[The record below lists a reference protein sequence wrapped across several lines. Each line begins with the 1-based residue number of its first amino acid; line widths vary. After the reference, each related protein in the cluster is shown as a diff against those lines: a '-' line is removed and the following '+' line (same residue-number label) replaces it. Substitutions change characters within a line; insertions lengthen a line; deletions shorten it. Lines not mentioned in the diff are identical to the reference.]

1 MSAPADRRLLA
12 SDDRLGLFAT
22 LAIVVGGIVGTGI
35 FTVPAAL
42 ATYGWLSVPAFAV
55 VSAGSLTL
63 ALTFARLVRRTRRSG
78 GPYVYAD
85 DAFGRFAGFLA
96 AWTYWIQGWTGHATI
111 AVAAAGYAEALF
123 GLGSGQLTRFAVAGA
138 VLWIAVLNNLVGT
151 RSVGAVAVA
160 TTVLKITALAIV
172 AVAGLLA
179 FHPGNVGPVRAH
191 GGSWTALPSASALL
205 LFSFLGMESAAVAT
219 NRVRDPA
226 RNVPRAII
234 AGVAGV
240 AVLYL
245 AGTLAVQGTV
255 PQARLAE
262 SGAPFADAA
271 QAIFGGA
278 WAAKAIAAVALIS
291 ALGSLNGFNLVNSE
305 MAAGA
310 ARDGLFPRSLSR
322 RVRGLPVPALL
333 LNTSLATALIAF
345 NAAGNLLAV
354 FTTLA
359 LLSTFVY
366 VFGYVLSVAAEL
378 SHSLARRSGD
388 GPPTGTLAIAAIAL
402 AMAFSLWMAGATGA
416 EAVQRGTVLILL
428 GIPIYVIT
436 QRTKPRREA
445 RVGTVKGSKMA
456 DDIHVAHRRSDA
468 E

>member
-1 MSAPADRRLLA
+1 MPRSPSPPPA
-12 SDDRLGLFAT
+12 
-22 LAIVVGGIVGTGI
+22 
-35 FTVPAAL
+35 
-42 ATYGWLSVPAFAV
+42 
-55 VSAGSLTL
+55 
-63 ALTFARLVRRTRRSG
+63 TRRRCSG
-78 GPYVYAD
+78 P
-85 DAFGRFAGFLA
+85 GRV
-96 AWTYWIQGWTGHATI
+96 GWR
-111 AVAAAGYAEALF
+111 
-123 GLGSGQLTRFAVAGA
+123 RFAVAGA
-138 VLWIAVLNNLVGT
+138 VLWLPALNNLVGT

-179 FHPGNVGPVRAH
+179 FHAGQVGPVRAH

-219 NRVRDPA
+219 NRVRHPE
-226 RNVPRAII
+226 RNVPRAIT

-245 AGTLAVQGTV
+245 ASTLAVQGTL

-271 QAIFGGA
+271 QAIFGGG
-278 WAAKAIAAVALIS
+278 WAAKAIAAVALMS

-310 ARDGLFPRSLSR
+310 ARDGLFPRPLRR
-322 RVRGLPVPALL
+322 RVRGPPVPTLL
-333 LNTSLATALIAF
+333 LNTILATALIAF
-345 NAAGNLLAV
+345 DTAGDLLAL

-378 SHSLARRSGD
+378 CHSLARRTRD

-402 AMAFSLWMAGATGA
+402 AMVLSLWMAGATGA
-416 EAVQRGTVLILL
+416 QAVQRGTVLILI
-428 GIPIYVIT
+428 GIPVYVVT
-436 QRTKPRREA
+436 RRTNP
-445 RVGTVKGSKMA
+445 S
-456 DDIHVAHRRSDA
+456 RRSGA
-468 E
+468 PR

>member
-1 MSAPADRRLLA
+1 MSAAADKRLLA
-12 SDDRLGLFAT
+12 PDDRLGLFAT
-22 LAIVVGGIVGTGI
+22 VAIVVGGIVGTGI
-35 FTVPAAL
+35 FTVPAAI
-42 ATYGWLSVPAFAV
+42 AAYGWLSVPAFAV
-55 VSAGSLTL
+55 VGAGSLML

-123 GLGSGQLTRFAVAGA
+123 GLRSGRLTTFAVAGA
-138 VLWIAVLNNLVGT
+138 VLWLPALNNLVGT

-160 TTVLKITALAIV
+160 TTVLKVTALAIV

-179 FHPGNVGPVRAH
+179 FHAGHVGPVRAH

-219 NRVRDPA
+219 NRVRDPE

-310 ARDGLFPRSLSR
+310 ARDGLFPRPLRR

-333 LNTSLATALIAF
+333 LN
-345 NAAGNLLAV
+345 
-354 FTTLA
+354 
-359 LLSTFVY
+359 
-366 VFGYVLSVAAEL
+366 
-378 SHSLARRSGD
+378 
-388 GPPTGTLAIAAIAL
+388 AIL
-402 AMAFSLWMAGATGA
+402 CHRTDR
-416 EAVQRGTVLILL
+416 VQRGRRPAGSVHHARAVEHVRLRLRVRPLRGRRTLPLARPAHPRCPTDGSIGDRRDRPRNGVLAVD
-428 GIPIYVIT
+428 G
-436 QRTKPRREA
+436 RCGGRRGGAA
-445 RVGTVKGSKMA
+445 RHRADPDRHPGLRDHSKDGPEPGGTGRGSDRALNRSEVA
-456 DDIHVAHRRSDA
+456 DDIR
-468 E
+468 

>member
-1 MSAPADRRLLA
+1 VSALAGERLGA
-12 SDDRLGLFAT
+12 PDDRLGLFAT
-22 LAIVVGGIVGTGI
+22 VAIVVGGIVGTGI
-35 FTVPAAL
+35 FTVPAAI
-42 ATYGWLSVPAFAV
+42 AGYGWLSVPAFVAV
-55 VSAGSLTL
+55 SFGSLAL
-63 ALTFARLVRRTRRSG
+63 ALTFARLVRRTRRPG
-78 GPYVYAD
+78 GPYAYAD
-85 DAFGRFAGFLA
+85 DAFGHFAGFLA

-111 AVAAAGYAEALF
+111 AVAGAGYAEALF
-123 GLGSGQLTRFAVAGA
+123 GLGSSRLTTFAVAGA
-138 VLWIAVLNNLVGT
+138 VLWLPALNNLVGT

-160 TTVLKITALAIV
+160 TTVLKIAALVIV

-179 FHPGNVGPVRAH
+179 FHSADVGPVRAH

-219 NRVRDPA
+219 NRVRDPE

-255 PQARLAE
+255 PQARLAG

-305 MAAGA
+305 MAASA
-310 ARDGLFPRSLSR
+310 AHDGLFPRPLRR
-322 RVRGLPVPALL
+322 RVRGLPVPALV
-333 LNTSLATALIAF
+333 LNAILATALIAF
-345 NAAGNLLAV
+345 NATGDPLAL

-366 VFGYVLSVAAEL
+366 VFGYVLSVGAEL
-378 SHSLARRSGD
+378 CHSLARRTRG
-388 GPPTGTLAIAAIAL
+388 GPPAGTLAIAAIAL
-402 AMAFSLWMAGATGA
+402 AMVFSVWMAGATGA
-416 EAVQRGTVLILL
+416 EAVQRGTVLILI
-428 GIPIYVIT
+428 GIPVYVVT
-436 QRTKPRREA
+436 RTRPRARAEVPCPEA
-445 RVGTVKGSKMA
+445 R
-456 DDIHVAHRRSDA
+456 
-468 E
+468 

>member
-1 MSAPADRRLLA
+1 MSASADKRLLA
-12 SDDRLGLFAT
+12 SDNRLGLAAT
-22 LAIVVGGIVGTGI
+22 VAIVVGGIVGTGI
-35 FTVPAAL
+35 FTAPAAI
-42 ATYGWLSVPAFAV
+42 AAYGWLSAPAFAV
-55 VSAGSLTL
+55 VGAGSLTL

-78 GPYVYAD
+78 GPYAYAD

-123 GLGSGQLTRFAVAGA
+123 GLGSGRLTTFAVAGS
-138 VLWIAVLNNLVGT
+138 VLWLAVLNNLVST

-160 TTVLKITALAIV
+160 TTVLKITVLAIV
-172 AVAGLLA
+172 AVVGLLA
-179 FHPGNVGPVRAH
+179 FHAGHVGSVRAH

-219 NRVRDPA
+219 NRVRDPE

-234 AGVAGV
+234 ASVAGV

-245 AGTLAVQGTV
+245 ASTLAVQGTV
-255 PQARLAE
+255 PQARLAA

-278 WAAKAIAAVALIS
+278 WAGKAIAAVALIS
-291 ALGSLNGFNLVNSE
+291 ALGALNGFNLVNSE
-305 MAAGA
+305 MVAGA
-310 ARDGLFPRSLSR
+310 ARDGLFPRPLRR
-322 RVRGLPVPALL
+322 RVRGLPLPALL
-333 LNTSLATALIAF
+333 LNASLAAALIAF
-345 NAAGNLLAV
+345 NAAGDLLAV

-378 SHSLARRSGD
+378 CHSLARRTRD
-388 GPPTGTLAIAAIAL
+388 GPPTGTLAIAAIAV
-402 AMAFSLWMAGATGA
+402 AMVFSLWMAGATGA
-416 EAVQRGTVLILL
+416 EAVQRGTVLILI
-428 GIPIYVIT
+428 GIPVYVIT
-436 QRTKPRREA
+436 QRTNPSRESA
-445 RVGTVKGSKMA
+445 GSSSGSGSE
-456 DDIHVAHRRSDA
+456 DR
-468 E
+468 